1 MTDSHSLSVE
11 RVIPGTIDDVFDAWL
26 DPAQLSRWM
35 TPGAS
40 MSVPVAE
47 VDPRVGGRFY
57 IVMRASGRDIPHEG
71 EYRVI
76 ERPTRLVFTWN
87 SEPAGR
93 DTLVTVTFM
102 KVAER
107 ETRVHLTHERFASAA
122 ARDSHRNGWGAILDS
137 MAGAFRE

>member
-11 RVIPGTIDDVFDAWL
+11 RVVPGAINDVFDAWL
-26 DPAQLSRWM
+26 NPTQLSRWM
-35 TPGAS
+35 TPGPS

-57 IVMRASGRDIPHEG
+57 IVMRSSGRDIPHEG

-76 ERPTRLVFTWN
+76 DRPSRLVFTWN

-93 DTLVTVTFM
+93 DTLVTVTFI

-107 ETRVHLTHERFASAA
+107 ETRVHLTHERFANAA
-122 ARDSHRNGWGAILDS
+122 ARDSHRNGWGLILDA
-137 MAGAFRE
+137 MAESVRR